1 MSKQE
6 LKSLP
11 IRFDPVNFA
20 DHKRQLH
27 GLVKTKAMLRLLE
40 NVVSAESTAIADL
53 KLSRGLYGYPLVEG
67 VVEASVMMRCERC
80 LDEVHIDLKAEISV
94 LVKPENEAVPEK
106 EGTKDADMPDFHGY
120 DGKILVL
127 SEMLEEELL
136 LVLPLVPK
144 HQDISLCNQ
153 DMVAWL
159 AANEAPGDDPNED
172 SGDSAKRES
181 PFAILKSVD

>member
-1 MSKQE
+1 
-6 LKSLP
+6 
-11 IRFDPVNFA
+11 
-20 DHKRQLH
+20 
-27 GLVKTKAMLRLLE
+27 
-40 NVVSAESTAIADL
+40 
-53 KLSRGLYGYPLVEG
+53 
-67 VVEASVMMRCERC
+67 MRCERC
-80 LDEVHIDLKAEISV
+80 LDEVRIDLKPDISV
-94 LVKPENEAVPEK
+94 LVKPEGEALPEK
-106 EGTKDADMPDFHGY
+106 EGAKDTDMPDLHEY

-159 AANEAPGDDPNED
+159 AANEAADED
-172 SGDSAKRES
+172 HEITTKRES